1 MSAAIAIA
9 EPRVSAL
16 RHVLGLPVVLAS
28 LLVCL
33 TFCFCSMRFSDPD
46 LWWHLKV
53 GQEIWRTHALPNA
66 DHWSFTAYGKPWIDH
81 EWLSQLLLYVVW
93 RIGGYQAL
101 QFFLCAVSSAIVAM
115 VYVLCR
121 RYCGN
126 AEVAML
132 GGFLA
137 FFFGTMGFSLRPQL
151 IGYALLVLLLLIV
164 ERAWSGR
171 PRALWWLPPLF
182 ALWVNCHG
190 SWMLGLGILSAASL
204 CAWIAQR
211 RFRFTGGPD
220 AQLVAG
226 VLGFS
231 MAALLINPV
240 GVRLLAYPLDVFLHQ
255 RTNLNFV
262 AEWFPLTMQDVRGVG
277 LFAVLGAL
285 LLAALTGRARAS
297 AFELTVLLPVALLAI
312 QHMRMVFVF
321 GVVCAPIVCRVVAQ
335 MKGSGRPRRDFL
347 PANAF
352 LMLLCSLCCYAAFP
366 SEKKIAANIASHN
379 PVEAVRF
386 IKRSGLPGPMLND
399 YMWGGYLIW
408 ALPEQKVFIDG
419 RGDIYDWSGVLARY
433 RDWYSLDADPERLL
447 NDYGIR
453 FCLLPGSSA
462 QARVMSH
469 LTGWTR
475 VYSDNVAA
483 VFARRH

>member
-1 MSAAIAIA
+1 MSTAIATA
-9 EPRVSAL
+9 APPVSAL
-16 RHVLGLPVVLAS
+16 RQVLGLPVVLGS

-53 GQEIWRTHALPNA
+53 GQEIWQTHALPNA

-81 EWLSQLLLYVVW
+81 EWLSQLLLYLVW

-101 QFFLCAVSSAIVAM
+101 QFFLCAVSSAIVAL
-115 VYVLCR
+115 VYALCR
-121 RYCGN
+121 RYCEN

-151 IGYALLVLLLLIV
+151 IGYALLVLLLLIM

-171 PRALWWLPPLF
+171 PRTLWWLPPLF

-190 SWMLGLGILSAASL
+190 SWVLGLGILSAASL
-204 CAWIAQR
+204 CAWIAHR
-211 RFRFTGGPD
+211 RLRFTGGPD
-220 AQLVAG
+220 IRLLAG

-231 MAALLINPV
+231 MAALLVNPV
-240 GVRLLAYPLDVFLHQ
+240 GIRLLTYPLDVFVHQ

-262 AEWFPLTMQDVRGVG
+262 AEWFPLTMQDPRGVG
-277 LFAVLGAL
+277 LFVVLAAL
-285 LLAALTGRARAS
+285 LVAGLTGRARAS
-297 AFELTVLLPVALLAI
+297 AFELMVLLPVSALAV

-321 GVVCAPIVCRVVAQ
+321 GIVCAPIVCRIVAQ
-335 MKGSGRPRRDFL
+335 MKRPGKPRRDFL
-347 PANAF
+347 PANAV
-352 LMLLCSLCCYAAFP
+352 LVLLCALCCCAAFP
-366 SEKKIAANIASHN
+366 SMPTIQANIASHN

-386 IKRSGLPGPMLND
+386 IKRSALPGPMLND

-433 RDWYSLDADPERLL
+433 RDWVSLYADPERLL
-447 NDYGIR
+447 NDYGIHL
-453 FCLLPGSSA
+453 CLLPANSA

-469 LTGWTR
+469 LTGWTLA
-475 VYSDNVAA
+475 YNDNIAV
-483 VFARRH
+483 VFARSH

>member
-1 MSAAIAIA
+1 MSTAIATA
-9 EPRVSAL
+9 APPVSAL
-16 RHVLGLPVVLAS
+16 RQVLGLPVVLGS

-53 GQEIWRTHALPNA
+53 GQEIWQTHALPNA

-81 EWLSQLLLYVVW
+81 EWLSQLLLYLVW

-101 QFFLCAVSSAIVAM
+101 QFFLCAVSSAIVAL
-115 VYVLCR
+115 VYALCR
-121 RYCGN
+121 RYCEN

-151 IGYALLVLLLLIV
+151 IGYASLAVLLLIM

-171 PRALWWLPPLF
+171 PLALWWLPPLF

-190 SWMLGLGILSAASL
+190 SWVLGLGILLAAL
-204 CAWIAQR
+204 AFTWIARR
-211 RFRFTGGPD
+211 RFRFADGPEIR
-220 AQLVAG
+220 LLAG
-226 VLGFS
+226 VFGFS
-231 MAALLINPV
+231 TAALLVNPV
-240 GVRLLAYPLDVFLHQ
+240 GIRLLTYPLDVFVHQ

-262 AEWFPLTMQDVRGVG
+262 AEWFPLTMQDPRGVG
-277 LFAVLGAL
+277 LFVVLAAL
-285 LLAALTGRARAS
+285 LVAGLTGRARAS
-297 AFELTVLLPVALLAI
+297 AFELMVLLPVSALAV

-321 GVVCAPIVCRVVAQ
+321 GIVCAPIVCRIVAQ
-335 MKGSGRPRRDFL
+335 MKRPGKPRRDFL
-347 PANAF
+347 PANAV
-352 LMLLCSLCCYAAFP
+352 LVLLCALCCCAAFP
-366 SEKKIAANIASHN
+366 SMPTIQANIASHN

-386 IKRSGLPGPMLND
+386 IKRSALPGPMLND

-433 RDWYSLDADPERLL
+433 RDWVSLYADPERLL
-447 NDYGIR
+447 NDYGIHL
-453 FCLLPGSSA
+453 CLLPANSA

-469 LTGWTR
+469 LTGWTLA
-475 VYSDNVAA
+475 YNDNIAV
-483 VFARRH
+483 VFARSH